1 MILDMETLNYFLSG
15 VCAVCEVFLVFCFV
29 DKYTGGNFVNS
40 NKIYASIC
48 SVLMGIFIPAWDR
61 NRYIL
66 ISWLVLLFQSGIT
79 YLVLM
84 RRDRRSGLLKLG
96 IILSFNTY
104 IGLLQLLIGIF
115 IYTAFPEISIESVYH
130 EFHYYRNICYWGALA
145 VMTAIYGWSVAFE
158 RRGRILEPN
167 KWIFLFH
174 GIANLMFIFF
184 TQSRILVLKKY
195 RGMETLVLL
204 LLFICASALVIA
216 ESLKSAS
223 SKARIELLEYRD
235 LIMEEN
241 YKEIESIYKNFAYT
255 QHDFKNHL
263 LILSGYCEK
272 GESEKA
278 LQYIEKIRKPLE
290 KIRRYVTFQD
300 DILSIILNYKLESAV
315 SKGILIETD
324 IDDIG
329 DIAVEEHDLCSIVS
343 NLLDNAIEACEDPLC
358 PEKEIQVKIKNV
370 ADIVIIKISNT
381 YAPGKKAKRSE
392 KDGLRLRGF
401 GKQAVTDKVK
411 KYGGKVEFIT
421 GEKYYHAVVTIC
433 RD

>member
-1 MILDMETLNYFLSG
+1 MNYFLSDACG
-15 VCAVCEVFLVFCFV
+15 VCEVFLVFCFV

-48 SVLMGIFIPAWDR
+48 SVLMGIFIPAWNR

-300 DILSIILNYKLESAV
+300 DILSIILNYKLESAA

-343 NLLDNAIEACEDPLC
+343 NLLDNAIEACDDPLC

>member
-1 MILDMETLNYFLSG
+1 MNYFLSDACG
-15 VCAVCEVFLVFCFV
+15 VCEVFLVFCFV

-48 SVLMGIFIPAWDR
+48 SVLMGIFIPAWNR

-343 NLLDNAIEACEDPLC
+343 NLLDNAIEACDDPLC

-421 GEKYYHAVVTIC
+421 GEKSYHAVVTIC

>member
-1 MILDMETLNYFLSG
+1 M
-15 VCAVCEVFLVFCFV
+15 
-29 DKYTGGNFVNS
+29 
-40 NKIYASIC
+40 
-48 SVLMGIFIPAWDR
+48 
-61 NRYIL
+61 

-421 GEKYYHAVVTIC
+421 GEKSYHAVVTIC

>member
-1 MILDMETLNYFLSG
+1 MILDMETLNYFLSDACG
-15 VCAVCEVFLVFCFV
+15 VCEVFLVFCFV

-48 SVLMGIFIPAWDR
+48 SVLMGIFIPAWNR

-421 GEKYYHAVVTIC
+421 GEKSYHAVVTIC